1 MALIYKKPL
10 SIKYASLSN
19 GKFINIINVNA
30 KRIGDSAGNIILGKL
45 RKLREEAEKIVL
57 FLISSGLSL
66 LGFTHF
72 CFS

>member
-1 MALIYKKPL
+1 MLKEL
-10 SIKYASLSN
+10 ET
-19 GKFINIINVNA
+19 
-30 KRIGDSAGNIILGKL
+30 SAGNIILGKL